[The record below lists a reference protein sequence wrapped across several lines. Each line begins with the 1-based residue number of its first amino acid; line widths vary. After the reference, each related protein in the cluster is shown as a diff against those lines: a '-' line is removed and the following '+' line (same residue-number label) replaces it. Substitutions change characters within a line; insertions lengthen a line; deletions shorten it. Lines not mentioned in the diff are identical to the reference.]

1 MFNYLSLKDK
11 TLLITPDKLKT
22 KIREEIMSLNTLLN
36 IKIMS
41 ISEVKNRLVFDYD
54 KSAIVHVYKKYNKP
68 LSIVKNLINYMYYID
83 INSEYKSNKIN
94 ELKEIKIDLINNRLL
109 KFDKRFIY
117 NLKQYNIKFIGFP
130 LLTKEDNFILKELN
144 KYSNVEVLNYYTE
157 SFNHNI
163 IHTTSI
169 EDEIIYVCESI
180 SNLLNKG
187 VDINKI
193 KLCNINEDY
202 SFYLKRIFKNYNLA
216 INLDSDVSYFDLPIS
231 LEFINLL
238 KDNSKEE
245 TINILKEKY
254 ENYSDYINT
263 FINILNSYSFLDSI
277 DLDLIKYELKNK
289 KIKNKKKINS
299 IDVID
304 IEEVGNRDDYIF
316 VMSCNYNQLPVIKK
330 DEDYLIDLE
339 KEELGISTSKEVN
352 KNNIESIKKLVSSS
366 KNIYLSY
373 KDKSYFNEYHKVDY
387 FNEYKDVLFNKGVA
401 ISYSENEDKISLT
414 KKLDNNLINNDTLI
428 LNSNYDI
435 NYSSYDHSFK
445 GISNDTLDK
454 ILNNRSLSIS
464 YSSLNNY
471 YECSY
476 KFFLT
481 NLLKLSKFKGSSLTI
496 IGNIMHEIVD
506 KCFNDDFDFEKE
518 FEESKNKNIK
528 DFSLKE
534 SELFFIN
541 NIKERTLS
549 MVEFLKNS
557 EEYTS
562 LHNKIFEKKVDFNK
576 EYDKYSFYINGY
588 IDKLIYTEIDNV
600 IYSAIIDM
608 KTGGT
613 KVDNTLFEHGLN
625 LQLPFYIYLLKNDPK
640 DLRFVNSKILGIY
653 IHNILNKEND
663 EKTLRYNGYTVDDLE
678 TLSLIDNTYTSS
690 KLIKGM
696 MVLKSGKFGQYARTI
711 KSSDIDDYSLIVESK
726 INELMKN
733 IVDRKFDIN
742 PKYIEKKV
750 DGCAYCEYSNIC
762 YKSLKDYINLEA
774 KKAGDSNAVD

>member
-1 MFNYLSLKDK
+1 
-11 TLLITPDKLKT
+11 
-22 KIREEIMSLNTLLN
+22 
-36 IKIMS
+36 
-41 ISEVKNRLVFDYD
+41 
-54 KSAIVHVYKKYNKP
+54 
-68 LSIVKNLINYMYYID
+68 
-83 INSEYKSNKIN
+83 
-94 ELKEIKIDLINNRLL
+94 
-109 KFDKRFIY
+109 
-117 NLKQYNIKFIGFP
+117 
-130 LLTKEDNFILKELN
+130 
-144 KYSNVEVLNYYTE
+144 
-157 SFNHNI
+157 
-163 IHTTSI
+163 
-169 EDEIIYVCESI
+169 
-180 SNLLNKG
+180 
-187 VDINKI
+187 
-193 KLCNINEDY
+193 
-202 SFYLKRIFKNYNLA
+202 
-216 INLDSDVSYFDLPIS
+216 
-231 LEFINLL
+231 
-238 KDNSKEE
+238 
-245 TINILKEKY
+245 
-254 ENYSDYINT
+254 
-263 FINILNSYSFLDSI
+263 
-277 DLDLIKYELKNK
+277 
-289 KIKNKKKINS
+289 
-299 IDVID
+299 
-304 IEEVGNRDDYIF
+304 
-316 VMSCNYNQLPVIKK
+316 MSCNYNHLPSIKK

-339 KEELGISTSKEVN
+339 KEELGISTSKEIN
-352 KNNIESIKKLVSSS
+352 KNNIESIKKLISSS

-387 FNEYKDVLFNKGVA
+387 FNEYKEVLFNKDVTT
-401 ISYSENEDKISLT
+401 SYSENEDKILLT
-414 KKLDNNLINNDTLI
+414 KNLDNNLINKDTLI

-576 EYDKYSFYINGY
+576 EYDKYNFYINGY

-625 LQLPFYIYLLKNDPK
+625 LQLPFYIYLLKKDPK

-653 IHNILNKEND
+653 IHNILNKDND

-678 TLSLIDNTYTSS
+678 TLPLLDNTYTSS

-726 INELMKN
+726 IEELMKN
-733 IVDRKFDIN
+733 IIDRKFDIN

-774 KKAGDSNAVD
+774 KKAGDINAMD